1 MSAGTA
7 MSAGTSADGEDPA
20 GPAGPA
26 PGRGDREGAGRES
39 VGRWLLGQTRP
50 FRLVIAV
57 HLAGSLMWQVLSA
70 AIPLAVGLAFDAVLG
85 GERPDLGTFHLVVA
99 VLLAL
104 VVVRGVSGVVATY
117 SLESFASGLER
128 EARRQVFTGLLR
140 KSQGW
145 FDRRR
150 VGDLSARATGDA
162 ESLNLM
168 VSPGFDMAVD
178 LTLNV
183 LMPVAF
189 IALIDPRLLLSPV
202 LFVVLF
208 AVALFEHGRR
218 LEPVSDLTRE
228 RFGSMTAQAT
238 ESFAGIE
245 VVESAGGAE
254 RERARFAA
262 RAREYRDAAV
272 RQARAQALSLPPLLL
287 TLATAGA
294 LVHSV
299 ALLRAG
305 ALTLGE
311 LVAVLGLMGTLR
323 APTQLASF
331 SLGLIHLGA
340 AGARRI
346 MEVVADPDDEDER
359 DGTHR
364 AAVAGEI
371 VMESVSFGYDP
382 GVPVLRDVSFRVAP
396 GSTVAVVGPTG
407 SGKSTVLRL
416 LNRTYV
422 PDRGRVLV
430 DGVATTEWDTG
441 SLRSQIA
448 VVEQDVVLFSRTI
461 AENLS
466 AGADTGAQ
474 DRSRLESAARTAQAH
489 DFIMASEHGY
499 DTVVGERGATLSGGQ
514 RQRLAIARALVADP
528 RVLAVDDA
536 TSAVDSVTEHEL
548 QLAMRQAA
556 AGRTT
561 FLVTP
566 RLSRVRAADHILVL
580 DRGRIVGQGGHEQL
594 LDGCPLY
601 RRIFAPYLGEPGRA
615 AVPRRPSARKGTPR

>member
-7 MSAGTSADGEDPA
+7 MSAGKSTDGENPGA

-26 PGRGDREGAGRES
+26 PGRGDREGIGRES

-70 AIPLAVGLAFDAVLG
+70 AIPLTVGLAFDAVLG

-99 VLLAL
+99 VLLTL

-128 EARRQVFTGLLR
+128 EARRQVFAGLLR

-178 LTLNV
+178 LTLNI

-238 ESFAGIE
+238 ESVAGIE

-254 RERARFAA
+254 QERARFAA

-331 SLGLIHLGA
+331 SMGLIHLGA

-359 DGTHR
+359 GGTHR

-371 VMESVSFGYDP
+371 VMENVSFGYDP

-466 AGADTGAQ
+466 AGADTGA

-615 AVPRRPSARKGTPR
+615 AVPRRTPVRKGTPR